1 MKCLPIITLD
11 GPAGVGKSTLAKRLA
26 TILGI
31 PYLDTGAMFRT
42 IALRLGPG
50 AEALPGRRIGGRAA
64 KPSASSCRAAGN
76 ILYCCA
82 TVCPWAP
89 KSVPKK
95 SAARFGASP
104 RPRWSAIA

>member
-42 IALRLGPG
+42 IAC
-50 AEALPGRRIGGRAA
+50 ASGRARKRCRKTNCGRAA

-76 ILYCCA
+76 IPYCCA

-95 SAARFGASP
+95 SGGSLRASP